1 MISTLKN
8 VSTLQAPVADASAM
22 ARPLGCIGWVWRWSV
37 AVACAAESDAV
48 RVLNGNIRVKALAT
62 AMLLVVPGLALAEN
76 AASSVTPLVQEA
88 IKTVEFSGFISV
100 RGGQIFED
108 DVFYAFKYDDSITFS
123 QESVFGLQMNSTVTN
138 NVDVS
143 MQITAAGGDNPVEM
157 QWAYIEYAFDTDLS
171 ARFGRLRVPGFMLS
185 EFLDVGYA
193 YPWAQTPEEVYG
205 WLPFSRYEGLDLRY
219 QMHVA
224 GTDLRFNPFAGTT
237 SGQALS
243 LGDFEFTDQTSEFAG
258 VDIQGTYDI
267 LTVRAGYSR
276 YKFELTNSRWD
287 QFIGQTVNGKT
298 YVPEIG
304 NELFTFVEEVK
315 LPGFVDFVE
324 DILVDGILQQMI
336 DNPAIATFLGVN
348 ASTDELIAEQQS
360 LLAQLPAFQQI
371 PAMDGSEDGSFAGV
385 GFSLDNGSYLVM
397 SEVSRSKIGGAY
409 PDVES
414 GYMLLGYR
422 FGTWMPHFTFAKMY
436 SIDDDERPKLGTL
449 DLNADIWLANED
461 LAQVQEGA
469 GVYSDILALANSLL
483 QLEQE
488 TYTLGLRWDP
498 LAGVAVKAEVFRVRP
513 SEGNFGFALPSSLV
527 LLMSSTDVALESLT
541 IPETPKKIDG
551 LRMSID
557 AVF

>member
-1 MISTLKN
+1 MS
-8 VSTLQAPVADASAM
+8 ASALHFGM
-22 ARPLGCIGWVWRWSV
+22 SGRGV
-37 AVACAAESDAV
+37 AVGSDAV
-48 RVLNGNIRVKALAT
+48 RVMNGKIRVKGLAT
-62 AMLLVVPGLALAEN
+62 AMLLTVPGLALAEE
-76 AASSVTPLVQEA
+76 AVSSVTPLVQEA
-88 IKTVEFSGFISV
+88 IKTMEFSGFVSV

-108 DVFYAFKYDDSITFS
+108 DVFYAFKYDDTLTFS
-123 QESVFGLQMNSTVTN
+123 KESVFGLQMNSTVTD
-138 NVDVS
+138 NVNVS
-143 MQITAAGGDNPVEM
+143 MQMTAAGGDNPVEL
-157 QWAYIEYAFDTDLS
+157 QWAYIEYVLDTDLS

-193 YPWAQTPEEVYG
+193 YPWVQTPEEVYG

-219 QMHVA
+219 QTHVA
-224 GTDLRFNPFAGTT
+224 GADIRFNPFVGTT

-258 VDIQGTYDI
+258 IDLQATFDI

-304 NELFTFVEEVK
+304 NDFFTFVEEVK

-336 DNPAIATFLGVN
+336 DNPAIATFLGVGVT
-348 ASTDELIAEQQS
+348 TDELIAEQQS
-360 LLAQLPAFQQI
+360 LLAQLPAYQQI

-397 SEVSRSKIGGAY
+397 TEMSRSEIGGAY

-414 GYMLLGYR
+414 GYMLVGYR

-436 SIDDDERPKLGTL
+436 SIDDGERPNLGA
-449 DLNADIWLANED
+449 LNLNTDIWLANED
-461 LAQVQEGA
+461 LAKVADGVE
-469 GVYSDILALANSLL
+469 VYSNILAVANGLL
-483 QLEQE
+483 RLEQE
-488 TYTLGLRWDP
+488 TYTLGMRWDP
-498 LAGVAVKAEVFRVRP
+498 VAGVAVKAEVFRVRP
-513 SEGNFGFALPSSLV
+513 QEGAFGFALPSSLV
-527 LLMSSTDVALESLT
+527 QLMSSTDVSLESLT
-541 IPETPKKIDG
+541 IPDTPKKIDG

>member
-1 MISTLKN
+1 M
-8 VSTLQAPVADASAM
+8 SAAYKSRSLTGQQGHSLWDVM
-22 ARPLGCIGWVWRWSV
+22 VGV
-37 AVACAAESDAV
+37 AVGFAVRSDAV
-48 RVLNGNIRVKALAT
+48 RAINGKIRVKALAT
-62 AMLLVVPGLALAEN
+62 AMLLTVPGLALAED

-88 IKTVEFSGFISV
+88 IKTMEFSGFVSV

-108 DVFYAFKYDDSITFS
+108 DVFYAFKYDDTLTFS

-138 NVDVS
+138 NVNVS
-143 MQITAAGGDNPVEM
+143 MQMTAAGGDNPVEL
-157 QWAYIEYAFDTDLS
+157 QWAYIEYAIDTDLS

-193 YPWAQTPEEVYG
+193 YPWVQTPEEVYG

-219 QMHVA
+219 QTHLA
-224 GTDLRFNPFAGTT
+224 GTDLRLNPFVGTT

-258 VDIQGTYDI
+258 IDIQATYDI

-304 NELFTFVEEVK
+304 NDFFTFVDEVK

-324 DILVDGILQQMI
+324 DIMVDGILQQMI

-348 ASTDELIAEQQS
+348 VTTEALIAEQQS

-371 PAMDGSEDGSFAGV
+371 PGMDGREDGSFAGV
-385 GFSLDNGSYLVM
+385 GFSLDNGRYLVM
-397 SEVSRSKIGGAY
+397 TEMSRSEIGGAY

-436 SIDDDERPKLGTL
+436 SIDDAERPSLGAL
-449 DLNADIWLANED
+449 NLNADIWLTNED
-461 LAQVQEGA
+461 LAKVADGVN
-469 GVYSDILALANSLL
+469 VYSNVLAVTNSLL

-498 LAGVAVKAEVFRVRP
+498 AAGVAVKAEVFRVRP
-513 SEGNFGFALPSSLV
+513 NEGNFGFALPASLV
-527 LLMSSTDVALESLT
+527 ELMSTTDVSLESLT
-541 IPETPKKIDG
+541 IPETPKKVDG